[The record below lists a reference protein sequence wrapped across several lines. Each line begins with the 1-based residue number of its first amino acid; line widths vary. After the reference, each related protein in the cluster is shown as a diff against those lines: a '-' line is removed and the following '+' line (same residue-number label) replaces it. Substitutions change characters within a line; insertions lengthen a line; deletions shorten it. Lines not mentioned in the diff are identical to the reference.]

1 LEWHEAHRV
10 FPATGS
16 KRHTNGTL
24 DLKLSGC
31 KRRRGPVV
39 RPEPRPEKR
48 ILGETAE
55 ADALL
60 LPSTLLVPVLP
71 KLLPALV
78 FVDLRFAT
86 FLE

>member
-1 LEWHEAHRV
+1 M
-10 FPATGS
+10 
-16 KRHTNGTL
+16 
-24 DLKLSGC
+24 
-31 KRRRGPVV
+31 
-39 RPEPRPEKR
+39 
-48 ILGETAE
+48 LGETAE